1 MHPKSLPHQCNIT
14 SPMTTKARIIL
25 ATAKQTS
32 QSPSLTNHVFP
43 KAFKIITSLMPP
55 PQHKHLYHCQTVCI
69 VITTN
74 QLAVTNTYK
83 YHKTPQTPCIKVF
96 YVHPTSLPH
105 HYLYLTAKQYSRAEY
120 WTVIERLSTTEMPS
134 TFQAPYTCYSNVA
147 TSLTNNHTHWSTT
160 TTSTNCT
167 TDPSHTSSP
176 ILLP

>member
-55 PQHKHLYHCQTVCI
+55 PQHRHLYHRQTVCI

-74 QLAVTNTYK
+74 QLTVTNTYNTT
-83 YHKTPQTPCIKVF
+83 KTPQTPCIKVF
-96 YVHPTSLPH
+96 YVYSTSLHHATTSTSLPNNIQRQNTEQTFNH
-105 HYLYLTAKQYSRAEY
+105 RDAFHISNTAHM
-120 WTVIERLSTTEMPS
+120 L
-134 TFQAPYTCYSNVA
+134 
-147 TSLTNNHTHWSTT
+147 
-160 TTSTNCT
+160 
-167 TDPSHTSSP
+167 
-176 ILLP
+176 